1 MRAPDPWQHYPDA
14 WRARCG
20 LRRLD
25 HPSFEGLSR
34 VWRVELHPTFH
45 DDVAITVTDIDVGG
59 WIELRVLPAAAR
71 TWAMHDI
78 GLRAVLQGEP
88 PTPRVWE
95 AAVTAE
101 ALDAVAAAMPR
112 LPLHSVPV
120 EGRDGITVHFEAV
133 LEGTAHAFDAWCPS
147 PRRAPLHYAFLAAL
161 CGLAARTFPDPA
173 AQAAVQPLADYLR

>member
-1 MRAPDPWQHYPDA
+1 M
-14 WRARCG
+14 
-20 LRRLD
+20 
-25 HPSFEGLSR
+25 
-34 VWRVELHPTFH
+34 
-45 DDVAITVTDIDVGG
+45 
-59 WIELRVLPAAAR
+59 
-71 TWAMHDI
+71 
-78 GLRAVLQGEP
+78 
-88 PTPRVWE
+88 
-95 AAVTAE
+95 TAE

-133 LEGTAHAFDAWCPS
+133 LEGATHGFDAWCPS